1 MGSRP
6 PSFRGRRAGGLLLGS
21 AAIISLLAAP
31 AAGAAPPDVPGRTPV
46 AASTSV
52 GARSSISATKLRRG
66 LARKARRVGG
76 VSGVWVKDL
85 TAGRVLFKRL
95 AIRRLPIASNM
106 KLFTTGAAIT
116 RFGTTAT
123 LDTSAWAL
131 GAVDEAGVLRGRL
144 LLRGGGDPTLTA
156 VRLAKL
162 AARVKLAG
170 VRRVT
175 GRLVFDDSIFDR
187 RRTVPSAGITGGPY
201 LGSLSG
207 LSFDWGFNR
216 RGRLLKDPARTAAR
230 KFLIALRRRGIRIP
244 GPPKRQRLRPQQPA
258 VSRLALVRSS
268 SMSALIAATNQPSD
282 NFLAEMLTKAL
293 GAHFQRRGT
302 TAAGVK
308 LIQGFASARGARV
321 KAENGSGLSRE
332 DRASAR
338 GVGRFLAAMRS
349 EGGVSDTFLGSLA
362 VAGRTGTLADRMRG
376 TAAQDRCRAKTGTLT
391 AVSVLSGYCIAP
403 GGREIAFSILM
414 NKVDIHRAHV
424 HQDKMAAL
432 IAQYRP

>member
-1 MGSRP
+1 LVSL
-6 PSFRGRRAGGLLLGS
+6 AV
-21 AAIISLLAAP
+21 AVSLLAP
-31 AAGAAPPDVPGRTPV
+31 AEASAAPPDVPGRTPV
-46 AASTSV
+46 AASASA
-52 GARSSISATKLRRG
+52 GAETSISRDKLREG
-66 LARKARRVGG
+66 LALKARKAGG
-76 VSGVWVKDL
+76 ITGVWVKDL
-85 TAGRVLFKRL
+85 SAGQVLFKRL
-95 AIRRLPIASNM
+95 AVRRLLIASNM

-131 GAVDEAGVLRGRL
+131 GAVDEEGVLRGRL
-144 LLRGGGDPTLTA
+144 LLRGGGDPTLTG

-175 GRLVFDDSIFDR
+175 GRLVFDDSFFDR
-187 RRTVPSAGITGGPY
+187 RLTVPSAGITGGPF

-207 LSFDWGFNR
+207 LSYDWGFNR
-216 RGRLLKDPARTAAR
+216 RGRLLKDPARTAAA
-230 KFLIALRRRGIRIP
+230 KFLIALRRREIRIP
-244 GPPKRQRLRPQQPA
+244 GKPKRQRLRPKQPG

-293 GAHFQRRGT
+293 GAEFRSRGT

-308 LIQGFASARGARV
+308 LIRSFARRRGARV
-321 KAENGSGLSRE
+321 KAQNGSGLSRK

-338 GVGRFLAAMRS
+338 GVGRFLDAMRS
-349 EGGVSDTFLGSLA
+349 EDGVSDTFLGSLA
-362 VAGRTGTLADRMRG
+362 LAGRNGTLADRMRG

-414 NKVDIHRAHV
+414 NKVDIYRAHLY
-424 HQDKMAAL
+424 QDKMAAL